1 MGGWWRGS
9 RFGFRGQWRCGA
21 SGVRNGKLTGMGVVA
36 VGATVAPISGTAH
49 HGRVADVVIDTKAV
63 VVVVAALVTG
73 GGGGGGG
80 GGGAVDGRWRAR
92 RPVALALGVHEEEAG
107 DAGAAVAARVVV
119 VGHLVVVLAEEAVV
133 AEGELVAGHQ
143 LALARRAAEALDVV
157 DLVFGPH
164 HKVRP
169 AET

>member
-1 MGGWWRGS
+1 
-9 RFGFRGQWRCGA
+9 
-21 SGVRNGKLTGMGVVA
+21 MGVVA

-73 GGGGGGG
+73 GGGGG
-80 GGGAVDGRWRAR
+80 AVDGRWRAR

-107 DAGAAVAARVVV
+107 DAAAAVAARVVV